1 MVDIDYEQRVRAA
14 CFVAIGQ
21 MQHVHGDVLSIDV
34 IRRGVVIDGERIAL
48 VNPYKGI
55 HQPRQ
60 LNAALAVTTTPPAST
75 KDAPYDDRMG
85 DDGLY
90 VYHYRTAG
98 SDSRQAHQQAERDNA
113 SVRYAREKGLELIYW
128 HGVVP
133 GQYLP
138 FFPVRVVGEDA
149 ASRTFSLDLTGLAGP
164 SLQDV
169 AAEAPS
175 RRYRSS
181 VVTVRMHQARF
192 RAQVLRAYAGACAVC
207 RLRRAELVDAAHI
220 VTDAQG
226 GEPVVQ
232 NGLALCRLHHAAFD
246 RNIMGVSPDLVVH
259 IRRDILREVDGPM
272 LVHGLQGFH
281 EVELSNIPRRTTD
294 RPGSAFLEQRW
305 EEFRAT
311 S

>member
-98 SDSRQAHQQAERDNA
+98 SDSLRASQQADRDNA

-149 ASRTFSLDLTGLAGP
+149 ASRTFSLDLTGLAAP
-164 SLQDV
+164 SLPDV

-181 VVTVRMHQARF
+181 IVTVRMHQARF
-192 RAQVLRAYAGACAVC
+192 RAQVLRAYAGACSVC

-220 VTDAQG
+220 VMDAQG

-259 IRRDILREVDGPM
+259 IRGDILREVDGPM

-305 EEFRAT
+305 EEFRAA